1 MDPIALAGM
10 LLSLLLT
17 VVIVGGIL
25 VFPIMRRLGAVL
37 EVWLNEKR
45 QGALQST
52 DARALRDSIATL
64 AERMERLEDRQLFLE
79 ELVERG
85 SLGGS
90 SPPGTLPPETRPRDD
105 EA

>member
-17 VVIVGGIL
+17 IIIVGGIL
-25 VFPIMRRLGAVL
+25 VFPITRRLASAL
-37 EVWLNEKR
+37 ELWIADRR
-45 QGALQST
+45 QGSLQST
-52 DARALRDSIATL
+52 DARALRDSISTL

-85 SLGGS
+85 SLHGTTA
-90 SPPGTLPPETRPRDD
+90 PGTLPPETRPRDGGV
-105 EA
+105 